1 MRSSKPK
8 SASRQSSRKEND
20 MIYSTIESAFMF
32 VSSAPPCEHYSVVN
46 RATGEAFF
54 TSDYT
59 GDSDYPDDVDGND
72 DYISIPH
79 KNDLDLGKP
88 LVMEFVRNRCP
99 KMTSQVLA
107 IFSRA
112 GAYQRYKQFLAENS
126 LLEEW
131 YAFENAR
138 TKEAILKW
146 CAENGLVLEPESPL
160 ETDLS

>member
-1 MRSSKPK
+1 
-8 SASRQSSRKEND
+8 

-32 VSSAPPCEHYSVVN
+32 VSSAPPCEHYAVVN
-46 RATGEAFF
+46 RITGETFF
-54 TSDYT
+54 TSGYT

-79 KNDLDLGKP
+79 KNDLELGKP

-99 KMTSQVLA
+99 AMTSRVRA
-107 IFSRA
+107 IFSRT

-138 TKEAILKW
+138 TKEALLEW
-146 CAENGLVLEPESPL
+146 CAVKGLVLEPESPL